1 MDRMTWTRRRGLSV
15 LVAALCCA
23 AGAAEYVWT
32 GAEDGY
38 WTNAANWTVGG
49 AVATQPPG
57 QVDLPDG
64 TVGGSLG
71 DTAIFS
77 QASAN
82 TTIDLAGLHSI
93 KDVTVTGAS
102 TPL

>member
-1 MDRMTWTRRRGLSV
+1 MKLEQMYVRGRKIGV
-15 LVAALCCA
+15 LLGALTCGWSAA
-23 AGAAEYVWT
+23 AAEYVWT

-57 QVDLPDG
+57 QVDLPDR
-64 TVGGSLG
+64 TVGADLG
-71 DTAIFS
+71 GTAILS

-82 TTIDLAGLHSI
+82 KPPNRAGHH
-93 KDVTVTGAS
+93 AS
-102 TPL
+102 